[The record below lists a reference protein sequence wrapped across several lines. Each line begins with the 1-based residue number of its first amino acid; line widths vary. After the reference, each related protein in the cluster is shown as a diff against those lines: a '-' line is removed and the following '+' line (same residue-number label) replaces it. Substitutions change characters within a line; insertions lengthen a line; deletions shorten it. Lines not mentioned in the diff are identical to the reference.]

1 MVNSARAIL
10 YAYKKAPSKHW
21 VDAARDE
28 AAAMKAAL
36 WQAAGRA

>member
-1 MVNSARAIL
+1 MVNSSRAIL
-10 YAYKKAPSKHW
+10 YAYKKSPSKYW

-28 AAAMKAAL
+28 AASMKAAL